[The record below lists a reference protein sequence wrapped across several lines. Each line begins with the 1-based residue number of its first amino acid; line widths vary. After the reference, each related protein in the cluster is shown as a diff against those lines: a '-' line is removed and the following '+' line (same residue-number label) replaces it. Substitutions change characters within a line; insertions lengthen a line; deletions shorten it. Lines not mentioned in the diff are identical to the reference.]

1 MNAFKFSLEKVHR
14 LRQEEETAKA
24 KGVATAHSDVA
35 GARRAQEDLE
45 AIRDAGRARITTAHG
60 SGSAVGH
67 LQNLEYVLGRLD
79 EQVDDARSERAAAE
93 EQLGQSIEDYREAL
107 QRRKTLDN
115 LRERR
120 LELWRQHQKRLEQA
134 VNDEVAILRHG
145 RNALVGGAKG

>member
-1 MNAFKFSLEKVHR
+1 MSAFKFSLEKVRR
-14 LRQEEETAKA
+14 LRQAEESAKA
-24 KGVATAHSDVA
+24 KGLAAAHDDVE

-45 AIRDAGRARITTAHG
+45 SIRDAGRARITNAHG

-79 EQVDDARSERAAAE
+79 QQVDDARNQRAAAE
-93 EQLGQSIEDYREAL
+93 EQLGRSMKDYREAL

-134 VNDEVAILRHG
+134 VNDEVALLRHG
-145 RNALVGGAKG
+145 RNAVAGGAKG